1 MTKRR
6 TRKQKFDDL
15 ADAVQ
20 CIQEGT
26 KVKRLR
32 AKDGS
37 IPTYPVVPVLSHLT
51 EKEVLH
57 QCMMWLKHHKI
68 FCNRMNNGTFEL
80 GGRWHTYG
88 IKGAG
93 DIIGMLPVSGWH
105 FEVECKKG
113 KGGRLSEAQQ
123 KRMRDVRA
131 AGGIYYV
138 VHGVPELEYYFMEWW
153 KP

>member
-6 TRKQKFDDL
+6 TRKQKLNDI
-15 ADAVQ
+15 ADAIQ
-20 CIQEGT
+20 CIREGK

-37 IPTYPVVPVLSHLT
+37 IATHPVVPCRDIS
-51 EKEVLH
+51 EAEVLKL
-57 QCMMWLKHHKI
+57 CLMWFVSHRI

-93 DIIGMLPVSGWH
+93 DIIGMLPVSGRH

-131 AGGIYYV
+131 AGGIYMV
-138 VHGVPELEYYFMEWW
+138 VHGVPELEYYFQEFV
-153 KP
+153 